1 MEEEGG
7 RRDGGR
13 REERWRE
20 EGGGMEGWK
29 ERKEGRE
36 EEVKYIGWST
46 YTMMSTRVLRIKNFN
61 IKVPTNVPCLEGT
74 Y

>member
-1 MEEEGG
+1 
-7 RRDGGR
+7 
-13 REERWRE
+13 
-20 EGGGMEGWK
+20 MEGWK

-61 IKVPTNVPCLEGT
+61 IKVPTNVPL
-74 Y
+74 

>member
-1 MEEEGG
+1 MEEGG
-7 RRDGGR
+7 GR
-13 REERWRE
+13 RE
-20 EGGGMEGWK
+20 EGGGMEGGGMEGVE

-36 EEVKYIGWST
+36 EEVKYIGWSR
-46 YTMMSTRVLRIKNFN
+46 YTMMSTRILRIKNFN